1 MEKLSMNRRS
11 LDIPVLV
18 LCSSLILSGCGAL
31 DDLLTVEAPSQVV
44 APDLEVPGA
53 ASLLVRS
60 VANEFRC
67 SVTSYATASA
77 LTGMEWADASENSV
91 LNIWDQRV
99 HDPSGYG
106 ARYASADC
114 GGNEPAIYRPLSR
127 TRWLGDQTLTQLM
140 GWDGADVPD
149 KAALTAEVALY
160 TGYSYLYLSEAM
172 CSVAFDG
179 GPEQSIESSFQLAVD
194 RFNVAIG
201 GGGSS
206 DITNAAKVGKA
217 RALLSLG
224 QTSTA
229 AAEVGSVPAGFSFEV
244 AYSNSEQDLYNK
256 AWEFNID
263 DENVTIGETY
273 RGVMTEG
280 VPDPRISVFN
290 PGILN
295 SNSGIPVW
303 QSDKYPSG
311 GSPVQVASWEE
322 AQLIIAENHI
332 DTGSLA
338 SAVAIFDALHAAV
351 GLPAYSGAVTKSAL
365 MDQLIFER
373 SAEMF
378 LEGHHLQDI
387 KRLNIPLFPAKGVS
401 IPFGGSYG
409 DQMCFV
415 LPATEFQNNL
425 CISEGICG

>member
-1 MEKLSMNRRS
+1 
-11 LDIPVLV
+11 
-18 LCSSLILSGCGAL
+18 GAL
-31 DDLLTVEAPSQVV
+31 ATLKTRHPDMRRAVV
-44 APDLEVPGA
+44 KLNDGFSGEG
-53 ASLLVRS
+53 
-60 VANEFRC
+60 N
-67 SVTSYATASA
+67 A
-77 LTGMEWADASENSV
+77 LFYFNG
-91 LNIWDQRV
+91 
-99 HDPSGYG
+99 
-106 ARYASADC
+106 
-114 GGNEPAIYRPLSR
+114 
-127 TRWLGDQTLTQLM
+127 
-140 GWDGADVPD
+140 
-149 KAALTAEVALY
+149 
-160 TGYSYLYLSEAM
+160 
-172 CSVAFDG
+172 
-179 GPEQSIESSFQLAVD
+179 VD
-194 RFNVAIG
+194 
-201 GGGSS
+201 GSS
-206 DITNAAKVGKA
+206 
-217 RALLSLG
+217 
-224 QTSTA
+224 
-229 AAEVGSVPAGFSFEV
+229 GSGV
-244 AYSNSEQDLYNK
+244 
-256 AWEFNID
+256 EFNID

-365 MDQLIFER
+365 MSQLIFER